1 MSVPVVRLGRECKEA
16 ADCGCRAS
24 QPSTGAV
31 RPLTIPN
38 FISIARLLAVPVIV
52 YLMMIDRMLAAG
64 LLFVLAGI
72 SDAVDGF
79 IAKRFGT
86 TSQLGR
92 YLDPI
97 ADKALLMSVF
107 VTFGLQG
114 ALPLWLIVLVV
125 SRDILII
132 GAVLL
137 AWMMAH
143 PIRVQ
148 PLMVSKANTAMQ
160 IVLVIVVFGA
170 EVGLRF
176 LVPIVTL
183 LVLTVAVLTIVSA
196 GAYVVDWLR
205 HMARAE
211 EGADGR

>member
-1 MSVPVVRLGRECKEA
+1 
-16 ADCGCRAS
+16 
-24 QPSTGAV
+24 
-31 RPLTIPN
+31 LTIPN
-38 FISIARLLAVPVIV
+38 FISIARLLLVPVIV
-52 YLMMIDRMLAAG
+52 YLMLIDHMLEAG

-86 TSQLGR
+86 TSELGR

-114 ALPLWLIVLVV
+114 ALPIWLIILVV

-132 GAVLL
+132 GAVML
-137 AWMMAH
+137 AWIMEH
-143 PIRVQ
+143 PVRVQ
-148 PLMVSKANTAMQ
+148 PLMVSKANTATQ
-160 IVLVIVVFGA
+160 IVLVVIVFGVEA
-170 EVGLRF
+170 GLE
-176 LVPIVTL
+176 LLALAVLPIVW
-183 LVLTVAVLTIVSA
+183 LVAALTIISA
-196 GAYVVDWLR
+196 GAYVVEWLR

-211 EGADGR
+211 ESEHGGNR

>member
-1 MSVPVVRLGRECKEA
+1 M
-16 ADCGCRAS
+16 
-24 QPSTGAV
+24 
-31 RPLTIPN
+31 TIPN
-38 FISIARLLAVPVIV
+38 FISIARLLGVPVIV
-52 YLMMIDRMLAAG
+52 YLMVIDRPAAAG
-64 LLFVLAGI
+64 LLFLLAGI

-86 TSQLGR
+86 TSELGK

-114 ALPLWLIVLVV
+114 ALPLWLIILVV

-137 AWMMAH
+137 AWIMAH
-143 PIRVQ
+143 PVQVQ

-160 IVLVIVVFGA
+160 IILVAIVFGA
-170 EVGLRF
+170 EVGWEL
-176 LVPIVTL
+176 LTWAIPPI
-183 LVLTVAVLTIVSA
+183 VLTVAALTIVSA
-196 GAYVVDWLR
+196 GAYVIEWLR
-205 HMARAE
+205 HMASAE
-211 EGADGR
+211 EGGP